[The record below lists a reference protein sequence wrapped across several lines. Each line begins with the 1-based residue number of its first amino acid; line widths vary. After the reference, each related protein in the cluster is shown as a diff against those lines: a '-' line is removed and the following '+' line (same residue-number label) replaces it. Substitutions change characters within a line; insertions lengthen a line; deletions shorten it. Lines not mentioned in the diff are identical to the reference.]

1 MDLEFREDSD
11 LNPEVL
17 KLMMIRMDSDMQLL
31 EALHAS
37 EAHGRTDGGRT
48 VPIPGLF
55 DKFKNFGTPDLTGGQ
70 LKAQA
75 MGSISGIVRKV
86 FKGCTYGRP
95 PSDLHPG
102 TTAAG
107 KAVLRCDHNPQHVFD
122 KHGNKIAP

>member
-1 MDLEFREDSD
+1 MDLEFRED
-11 LNPEVL
+11 NEL
-17 KLMMIRMDSDMQLL
+17 KPDEIKRLVSQMDSDMELL

-37 EAHGRTDGGRT
+37 EAHGRTKGGRP
-48 VPIPGLF
+48 VPIPGLS
-55 DKFKNFGTPDLTGGQ
+55 DKFKNFGTPDLTGGR

-75 MGSISGIVRKV
+75 MGSIAGIVRKV
-86 FKGCTYGRP
+86 FKGCTFGRP

-107 KAVLRCDHNPQHVFD
+107 KAVLRCDHDPQHVFD